1 MEIPPIKA
9 AAAAAASFVKKN
21 ESQIQSN
28 TLETLELVALGL
40 NVAVRSG
47 IADIVI
53 WTLISIARD

>member
-9 AAAAAASFVKKN
+9 AAASFVTKN

-40 NVAVRSG
+40 NVAVRSR

>member
-9 AAAAAASFVKKN
+9 AAAASFVTKN

-40 NVAVRSG
+40 NVAVRSR

>member
-9 AAAAAASFVKKN
+9 AAAAASFVTKN

-40 NVAVRSG
+40 NVAVRSR
-47 IADIVI
+47 IAHIVI
-53 WTLISIARD
+53 WTPISIARD